1 MNKFIIGGLIALSLL
16 FASCSKEGNEPT
28 LNQKTQTKDLTY
40 IELNVGED
48 LGDEART
55 LVYDGGTSANG
66 SPKLKITWG
75 NDGDKVRVLT
85 VISKKNRGIF
95 RVIHKAPLDWEVTR
109 GGTRLVYKGKIA
121 IPTEELEGVDKL
133 SLTALA
139 GRETGENEFRKGDG
153 FTALNA
159 GGQANPIDLDVPMM
173 METELMRASNNPN
186 RFINATGG
194 YISSPDLSN
203 KFRPYGSF
211 LTVTIKNNLATP
223 ITPYRAKYDFGTVPN
238 YGMVVSMNT
247 WFVDEAGEH
256 YELFP
261 YELGERVD
269 NGIYRSGRRAI
280 NRPYNYELFPAQS
293 IAPGATQHYVIWYPN
308 YDYLNEG
315 SSVIKLSFEF
325 REAEATQAMNM
336 LVEPPMNYDS
346 ASIFPWAYKVSY
358 VLEVG

>member
-16 FASCSKEGNEPT
+16 FASCNKEGNEPT
-28 LNQKTQTKDLTY
+28 LNQQTQTKDLTY

-55 LVYDGGTSANG
+55 LVYDAGTSANG

-75 NDGDKVRVLT
+75 NDGNKVRVLT
-85 VISKKNRGIF
+85 VIAKESRGVF

-133 SLTALA
+133 YLTALA
-139 GRETGENEFRKGDG
+139 GKETGENEFRKGDD

-194 YISSPDLSN
+194 YLTTPDLVS
-203 KFRPYGSF
+203 KFKPYGSF

-223 ITPYRAKYDFGTVPN
+223 ITPYRAKYDFGTAR
-238 YGMVVSMNT
+238 GSGILVSMHT
-247 WFVDEAGEH
+247 SFLDEAGNH
-256 YELFP
+256 FELFS
-261 YELGERVD
+261 YEEGERVD
-269 NGIYRSGRRAI
+269 NGIYRRL
-280 NRPYNYELFPAQS
+280 NRPYNYEYFPAQS
-293 IAPGATQHYVIWYPN
+293 IAPGATQHYVIWYPS
-308 YDYLNEG
+308 YEYIGPTGER
-315 SSVIKLSFEF
+315 KLSFEF

-336 LVEPPMNYDS
+336 LVEAPMDYETTS
-346 ASIFPWAYKVSY
+346 YFPWAYKLSY